1 MPTLLFMGLGS
12 KGTSSRL
19 HMPRN
24 AQRFET
30 NTLSCPLGTVRDVS
44 ETGFR
49 LSSRKKMDLK
59 KGEIHEIRIRT
70 ESKQLAVKARVQWVR
85 RVCWLPAVYEAG
97 FQIMDPR
104 PGVGVA
110 LRQLGQFGFANKSA
124 PIMGESK
131 ASNASS
137 SSGPQSEAGERP
149 QAFIDFENLYEVL
162 GVTSSAT
169 GDEIKR
175 AYRKLAQKLHPDHD
189 PSPDAAYK
197 FDRIAKA
204 YAVLGDPRR
213 REWYDKM
220 VAGEIAA

>member
-1 MPTLLFMGLGS
+1 MGLGT

-30 NTLSCPLGTVRDVS
+30 NTLSCPVGTVRDVS

-49 LSSRKKMDLK
+49 LSSRKRLDLK

-97 FQIMDPR
+97 FQIIDPR

-110 LRQLGQFGFANKSA
+110 LRQLGQFGFANKSTK
-124 PIMGESK
+124 ITGESEGK
-131 ASNASS
+131 AGGAAGGQSQADASD
-137 SSGPQSEAGERP
+137 RP

-162 GVTSSAT
+162 GVAPDASA
-169 GDEIKR
+169 DEIKR
-175 AYRKLAQKLHPDHD
+175 SYRKLAQKHHPDHD
-189 PSPDAAYK
+189 PSPDAAER

-204 YAVLGDPRR
+204 YAVLGDVRR